1 MCYLWDNI
9 KVDMEEDYYLISQLN
24 HGKINRNYFTNAS
37 YPWLQYSLAEK
48 QKKKPPSLLYNL
60 PSLLHKGSVDI
71 YLCRSGKIK

>member
-48 QKKKPPSLLYNL
+48 QKKKTTQSLIQSAKS
-60 PSLLHKGSVDI
+60 PA
-71 YLCRSGKIK
+71 